1 MIVIN
6 TALKQ
11 EEIKKVLE
19 GITEPK
25 FTFVKKTGLKLYF
38 QCDSADSAAAAAV
51 AKKALKAAPDLAM
64 VYFNIT
70 VE

>member
-19 GITEPK
+19 GLAEPK
-25 FTFVKKTGLKLYF
+25 FTFVKKAGLKLYF
-38 QCDSADSAAAAAV
+38 DCDSADSTAAAAV
-51 AKKALKAAPDLAM
+51 AKKALKADHSLSM